1 MNYYCL
7 HTFMQSDSL
16 CVFVPSDER
25 LYDDVCSEVDT
36 STLIAHSN
44 SERKSESL
52 ILGGGPSWTIC
63 DITNSLEAN
72 PGPVCNFTLYEV

>member
-16 CVFVPSDER
+16 CVFVPSGER

-44 SERKSESL
+44 SER
-52 ILGGGPSWTIC
+52 G
-63 DITNSLEAN
+63 
-72 PGPVCNFTLYEV
+72 NFLCAH